1 MDPPEKLKPSTGT
14 LMRSGLSGLS
24 SMDVLTTETN
34 SELLELTLLVHTSR
48 MEDHSTSLGSD
59 TTKMFLNLQ
68 SNQFQEIP
76 SRVTMLLSSHSPF
89 RTDL

>member
-48 MEDHSTSLGSD
+48 TEDHSTSLGSD